1 MILNGSKTAE
11 VIRKKIKEEV
21 VKLDAEI
28 KLSIIQVG
36 DNQASSVY
44 LESKEKA
51 CDDVGII
58 CETHKFTKN
67 TSQKDIINYIEEQNK
82 KESVHAIMVQMPL
95 PSHINTEDVLNA
107 IDPMKD
113 VDGLSIV
120 NQGKLFK
127 GLPCVQPATA
137 QGIIT
142 LLKNNNLD
150 ITSKNVVIVG
160 RSIVVGKPLA
170 MLFLQENATVTI
182 CHSHTVNLKEV
193 TKRADILVVASGKP
207 NTITADMVKKD
218 AIVIDVGINKVLGRI
233 TGDVD
238 FAEVSNVASYITPVP
253 NGVGP
258 MTTAVLLQNILK
270 CYNEQQFNKL

>member
-193 TKRADILVVASGKP
+193 TRRADILVVASGKP